1 MARRRSAFFRFAV
14 ALPLLIGVVAG
25 LLLVPI
31 YREAVEHIQG
41 QVRAAIERDSWDLEV
56 EFHEHGIEGLIA
68 RIAERTEP
76 LSTRTIPSGEPVLS
90 VLEINGGVSKQ
101 LGIKPGDK
109 VEHALFKR

>member
-14 ALPLLIGVVAG
+14 ALPLLIGAVAA

-68 RIAERTEP
+68 RIAERTERE
-76 LSTRTIPSGEPVLS
+76 LD
-90 VLEINGGVSKQ
+90 
-101 LGIKPGDK
+101 PGDLYLLLDAQDR
-109 VEHALFKR
+109 VLAGNLPQWPA